1 MRDQLLTT
9 KFLTS
14 QNHRA
19 YVARPRLYDRLDAG
33 MESRLTVVSAPAGFG
48 KTALL
53 STWRASRV
61 QEGWPVGWLS
71 LDESDGD
78 ARRFWTY
85 VIAAFQRVR
94 PGVGEQALTLLD
106 TPRTPIESILS
117 SLINDVAEVSQDL
130 ILVLDDYHLVQ
141 AQSIHRAVGFLL
153 EHAPLQMHLVVSGRT
168 DPPLPLLGCGL
179 EGT

>member
-9 KFLTS
+9 KFLTP
-14 QNHRA
+14 QTHRA
-19 YVARPRLYDRLDAG
+19 YVARPRLYDWLDAG

-61 QEGWPVGWLS
+61 QEGWTIGWLS

-78 ARRFWTY
+78 AKRFWTY

-94 PGVGEQALTLLD
+94 PDVGEQALTLLD

-117 SLINDVAEVSQDL
+117 SLINEVAEVSQDL
-130 ILVLDDYHLVQ
+130 SLFLDDSPLAH
-141 AQSIHRAVGFLL
+141 AKPIPRPVGSRR
-153 EHAPLQMHLVVSGRT
+153 ERPPRQMRWGVPGRT
-168 DPPLPLLGCGL
+168 TPPLPLA
-179 EGT
+179 